1 LVATVRRRGGPR
13 HAGARRASF
22 ARPQAP
28 SAPATSPRRSW
39 AVGPNRPNQT
49 QSDRC
54 TRRSKCQFKQ
64 HIVLPRAE
72 TAAYCSVDCQRPMTS
87 PCANRT
93 DGIRPVAKPQV
104 NQASAVPHESKSH
117 TRPTMPLS
125 RFRPTSRPTPRTA
138 TKSIKARYT
147 GFGITATGAN
157 VGAKAPRRTLLESV
171 VGGSVGA
178 NAPRLILPISPVGA
192 NVGAKAP
199 RRTLPESVVGG
210 SVGANA
216 PRLILPISPVGANV
230 GAKAPRRTLPESMT
244 AAEQAELK

>member
-1 LVATVRRRGGPR
+1 MVATVRRRGGPR

-28 SAPATSPRRSW
+28 SAPATSPRPSW

-117 TRPTMPLS
+117 TADNGVIAISSNFAADAENGHEIDKSPLYGFWHNGNGRQCRS
-125 RFRPTSRPTPRTA
+125 KGTKADLAGVRGGRQRRCECTEADFADIAGGRQRRSKSTKTHIAGINDGCGAGRAEVKHLWNPFRMFVSVFRLSL
-138 TKSIKARYT
+138 TK
-147 GFGITATGAN
+147 
-157 VGAKAPRRTLLESV
+157 
-171 VGGSVGA
+171 
-178 NAPRLILPISPVGA
+178 
-192 NVGAKAP
+192 
-199 RRTLPESVVGG
+199 
-210 SVGANA
+210 
-216 PRLILPISPVGANV
+216 
-230 GAKAPRRTLPESMT
+230 
-244 AAEQAELK
+244 